1 MLRFFRR
8 IRQKLLN
15 EGSLKKYL
23 IYAIGEIALVVIG
36 ILIALQINNWNEAR
50 KLRDKE
56 LEYLQGIKSDL
67 EQDLEFIKQSK
78 VLYTR
83 QIMGYSKLG
92 VKFERY
98 VYKDWDYPL
107 VKIRDTTQNLSISNL
122 FGRPFAVRLRPGTYR
137 SLTSSGESK
146 IIRNQDL
153 FNQFQNVYER
163 RALTLE
169 STYGTVK
176 EFEIEL
182 FRKHSKEIYNFPFER
197 AEAINDEDLLADL
210 YGFMRSIGRVYNA
223 ISLLEQEI
231 LEAVKGIEQEL
242 E

>member
-36 ILIALQINNWNEAR
+36 ILIALQINNWNESR

-122 FGRPFAVRLRPGTYR
+122 L
-137 SLTSSGESK
+137 
-146 IIRNQDL
+146 
-153 FNQFQNVYER
+153 
-163 RALTLE
+163 
-169 STYGTVK
+169 
-176 EFEIEL
+176 
-182 FRKHSKEIYNFPFER
+182 
-197 AEAINDEDLLADL
+197 DL